1 VVAELSALVP
11 SLPSLALCNGAGRR
25 NVLKVPKLPLKLNGA
40 DKMTESGQGREEE
53 GGAFVRDKWEPSWGF
68 GALMCGAPRASSHL
82 VVRPAVNNDSDDSR
96 GEVTEESKNPTE
108 TLDSCNFSA
117 VKMVNNASDD
127 SRGEVTEESKNPTE
141 TLDSCNFSAVKIVNN
156 DSDDSRGEVT
166 EESKNPTETLDSCNF
181 SAVKMQQP
189 EKVTSPYDRYNPAAM
204 FNAHRQADEEPDPSL
219 RVTWSTFITE
229 KEDDVGDDEQDE

>member
-1 VVAELSALVP
+1 MP
-11 SLPSLALCNGAGRR
+11 SLPSLALCNGDGRR
-25 NVLKVPKLPLKLNGA
+25 NVLKVAKPPLKLNGA

-53 GGAFVRDKWEPSWGF
+53 GAAFVRDKWEPSWGF
-68 GALMCGAPRASSHL
+68 GALMCGAPRAASSHL
-82 VVRPAVNNDSDDSR
+82 VARPAVNN
-96 GEVTEESKNPTE
+96 
-108 TLDSCNFSA
+108 A
-117 VKMVNNASDD
+117 
-127 SRGEVTEESKNPTE
+127 
-141 TLDSCNFSAVKIVNN
+141 
-156 DSDDSRGEVT
+156 SDDSRGEVT

-229 KEDDVGDDEQDE
+229 KEDDVWDDEQDE

>member
-1 VVAELSALVP
+1 MSLHLAGTGTRVVAELSALVP

-117 VKMVNNASDD
+117 VK
-127 SRGEVTEESKNPTE
+127 
-141 TLDSCNFSAVKIVNN
+141 IVNN